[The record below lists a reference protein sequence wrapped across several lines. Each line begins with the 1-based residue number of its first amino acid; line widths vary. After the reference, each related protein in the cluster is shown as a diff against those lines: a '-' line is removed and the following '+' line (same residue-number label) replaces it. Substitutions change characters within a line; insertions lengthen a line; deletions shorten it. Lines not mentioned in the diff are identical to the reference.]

1 MRIDPVLA
9 MTLLLFAE
17 DAARPLVARYTAMWQ
32 ILEPHLRAA
41 LADEFLKTSI
51 TIAVAQ
57 GHAQR
62 RLLSIGD
69 AVAAPI
75 SISFSA
81 AKPIVSRSESAS
93 GGFSTSVR
101 RFIMAS
107 VIGDLSGSGWCRQ
120 SDLTGKPR

>member
-81 AKPIVSRSESAS
+81 AKPIISRSRSAS
-93 GGFSTSVR
+93 ALFSTSAR
-101 RFIMAS
+101 RFIMSS
-107 VIGDLSGSGWCRQ
+107 VIGGPSSEALVSQPDP
-120 SDLTGKPR
+120 TGKRR